1 MTTVRKGRRRVA
13 STALNSD
20 AGSANASSFMA
31 TSVASSRRGAHC
43 RKRRS
48 CLDRGLNDLP
58 SSRRFDMTVQMV
70 FRP

>member
-31 TSVASSRRGAHC
+31 TSVASTVAAHIVGNAEAASTAAEMTCRRPDV
-43 RKRRS
+43 S
-48 CLDRGLNDLP
+48 
-58 SSRRFDMTVQMV
+58 T
-70 FRP
+70 